1 MASINIFFHKYN
13 SKFTKLSKA
22 FSFILYFV
30 LTSEFLKLLYPLR
43 LLKLQKK
50 SWYHER
56 CPSSVTVCGP
66 LQGIWP
72 FVKSSLVACWK
83 VFDCA
88 SNARCGSSQGILT
101 CSKWSLV
108 GILSCFKWLVVAR
121 FTAYDRVLN
130 ARCKEFNRCQSKY
143 SPGCHLQ
150 SYVMFTLWIKLKYW
164 WLDVEQ
170 QPNKHYR
177 WLQFDRFLVL
187 EYHRVKVI
195 FHPVMLMF
203 PYWGYLHISFS
214 MIHENVLHPK
224 VSSHISLFHSNLMV
238 IIAIKM
244 AFQTSCRCGSK

>member
-1 MASINIFFHKYN
+1 MRDAQ
-13 SKFTKLSKA
+13 A
-22 FSFILYFV
+22 V
-30 LTSEFLKLLYPLR
+30 L
-43 LLKLQKK
+43 
-50 SWYHER
+50 
-56 CPSSVTVCGP
+56 
-66 LQGIWP
+66 P
-72 FVKSSLVACWK
+72 FVARCKAYDRSSSLRWWLVERYLT
-83 VFDCA
+83 VL
-88 SNARCGSSQGILT
+88 RMLVGGSSQGILT
-101 CSKWSLV
+101 CSKWWLV
-108 GILSCFKWLVVAR
+108 GILSCFKCLVVAR

>member
-88 SNARCGSSQGILT
+88 SNARWWLVARYFNMLQVVVGRHIIMFQMFGGCSFHGIWPCFECSLQGI
-101 CSKWSLV
+101 
-108 GILSCFKWLVVAR
+108 
-121 FTAYDRVLN
+121 
-130 ARCKEFNRCQSKY
+130 
-143 SPGCHLQ
+143 
-150 SYVMFTLWIKLKYW
+150 
-164 WLDVEQ
+164 
-170 QPNKHYR
+170 
-177 WLQFDRFLVL
+177 
-187 EYHRVKVI
+187 
-195 FHPVMLMF
+195 
-203 PYWGYLHISFS
+203 
-214 MIHENVLHPK
+214 
-224 VSSHISLFHSNLMV
+224 
-238 IIAIKM
+238 
-244 AFQTSCRCGSK
+244 